1 MNPSFLSSAL
11 SIGKCSAGKCSVK
24 YSASKHSK
32 SKNLIGQHSVS
43 KVVSILFLLVFS
55 KIAYAGVDLVNNV
68 TDLVGPVAA
77 GGEVT
82 YFIRVNNNGDTLA
95 TNVSLV
101 IDVPATT
108 SFSSATG
115 TGVTCDAPVANQVTC
130 DFGSLI
136 ADTGVKTVDVVFL
149 TTVQGLITLNTTSTS
164 DGPEEQSANNTNV
177 NESTTINSGANVA
190 LTKSGPASAQS
201 GDTITYILTATNNGP
216 DDTGNLRISD
226 PVPSGF
232 NVTNLS
238 SNCSN
243 SGGTVT
249 CDINPVVNGGS
260 DNTSTITGQV
270 TAAGSSTVT
279 NSASIVALTGPAD
292 PDTGDNTATLN
303 TSITAG
309 SDLAIAKSRSVS
321 GNLLV
326 GDTFNFVLSPSYTGD
341 SPNSIT
347 VTDTIPAEYSID
359 AGSFATSQNGWSCG
373 LSGQLVTCTKASGGS
388 AGLNQSLGNIVIP
401 VQAITAGN
409 TVTNS
414 TNINAASPSDAN
426 PGNNTATDGGVN
438 ILPATV
444 DLGISKTGPN
454 PALAVVNVPFNFNF
468 SVSNTGNAV
477 FTGPLNIAD
486 NLPAGLTL
494 NSISNLN
501 GWTCLPTSGVG
512 PIAIS
517 CDKNPVTINANA
529 NHNGPRFNVQA
540 TSTGLITNTAVITTS
555 NCNVTDC
562 QDGDSDSASV
572 TASTGPN
579 AADVSLLKT
588 VDIDPVPAGDALT
601 YTLEIVNAGP
611 NAAADVDVID
621 TFFGLINN
629 TVGATDAGY
638 VSQVVTA
645 NVATLGSCATN
656 TSGSTGRR
664 LVCDFTAVP
673 VCTAGVDCPK
683 IAVQI
688 RPGGDGGNRTN
699 TASAISQL
707 TADPNLGNNSGS
719 VTSVV
724 DPRADVNIAVSDTP
738 DPAIAG
744 QTLTY
749 VITAGNDGPSQA
761 LSNVVTNT
769 LPLDVTFVSALPS
782 SGSCSTTPAIGST
795 TTGANRTI
803 SCNVGTINNGAQR
816 TITVVVRPNNA
827 TRATTITNDVSI
839 TTTTVETGL
848 LAVNNTASTT
858 TDINPPDLDLIIN
871 LSDDVD
877 PVAIGDAVV
886 YTISVVNSGPSTSE
900 NVVVTDTLP
909 TGFLSYQSVTLPAGV
924 SCPTLPPVNDVTGAA
939 VVCNLGNILAGDT
952 VSFDIHM
959 LGAAKGIASNNVTVT
974 SDEVPLGFETNAANN
989 TAAEQTTVR
998 TKADM
1003 EVANK
1008 EAQNLTGTPISS
1020 VFLREDFQFLI
1031 QIRNNSGAG
1040 LDEADNV
1047 EVTDTLPTGMELT
1060 GTPTVTVVSGTAS
1073 TSTCTG
1079 IAAAT
1084 SFTCDLGTVSSG
1096 ATIDIIAPVQMV
1108 VVPGGAVTNTASV
1121 TTSSRD
1127 INSGNNSNTGT
1138 INSGDVLSSTISG
1151 RVFRDFNHNGSI
1163 DPSDIGLLG
1172 VAVTLSGTTFDGLP
1186 INLNTATNANGDYS
1200 FTDLPASDATGYTVV
1215 EGVISDPDLN
1225 DGLETAGSLSGNIT
1239 VNDEISA
1246 IVLPDNTVAT
1256 NYLFAEAPISRVG
1269 IAKSASGLTTIGD
1282 GTHTV
1287 IFTMI
1292 VENSG
1297 GTPLDNVQ
1305 VVDDLSVFGT
1315 YTSNATPAPG
1325 EYTITAAPVISN
1337 AINSAGIVAE
1347 SGFTGSGANQNLL
1360 ISASSSLPDFD
1371 TGSGNLSRA
1380 QIDFT
1385 LRFFPTTGGTLNNT
1399 AVAAATSL
1407 TDQDVT
1413 DDSFDG
1419 TTPDADN
1426 DGDPGNDTSPTPVTI
1441 SGQSISVIKTTGN
1454 VVQTGSRA
1462 FDIPY
1467 TLLVSNPS
1475 AIFTASFLQVN
1486 DDLSAAFS
1494 TAQNITL
1501 ASPATISN
1509 CTGTVLTL
1517 ATPVYD
1523 GVSQTNLLA
1532 GTQDLQPGEQCQIDF
1547 TANVVFADGSTLP
1560 VIQTNTV
1567 NATISTL
1574 AGGLPIDSDSAT
1586 SGVVFAGLASVSGR
1600 VWRDENHDR
1609 IDNGVLNGEA
1619 GVTGFRVEV
1628 INVRDQIVGS
1638 ALTDSNG
1645 DYTIG
1650 NLFPSVLA
1658 DPDTHYRVRFVDPA
1672 SGAIFGP
1679 PVSTDPVNANGIIAD
1694 GHISSLVL
1702 NIGVNTINQS
1712 LPLDPAGVVYDSLT
1726 RQPIANAQVS
1736 ISGPAGFD
1744 PVLHLIGGVGNVN
1757 QTTGS
1762 DGFYQYLLT
1771 PTAPAGVYTLSVL
1784 EPAGYLPGGS
1794 QIIPVCTNTLDVN
1807 AIPDPVPVQASA
1819 LAPVTSIASHD
1830 QNNCPANSG
1839 GAVSNNNT
1847 TQYYLSFTL
1856 TPGVS
1861 ADVVN
1866 NHIPLD
1872 IVTDSALTVVKSTP
1886 KLNVTRSEFVPYT
1899 IRVINNFSATLPN
1912 IDVLDQIPAG
1922 FKYQTGSAK
1931 VAGVALEPSVN
1942 GRALR
1947 WPNLTFAAN
1956 EQRIFSLLLIVGSG
1970 VADGEH
1976 INQAWAENNLISQR
1990 ISNIGEA
1997 KVRVIPDATFD
2008 CTDVIGKVF
2017 DDKNLNGYP
2026 DEGEQTLPSV
2036 RLATARGWLVT
2047 TDDHGRYHIT
2057 CAAVPNADRGS
2068 NFIIKLDE
2076 RTLPSGYRVTTEN
2089 PRVVRLTRGKM
2100 VKANFGAAI
2109 HRVVRLDVAEDAFE
2123 FGAEQLQHSY
2133 LQNIDELI
2141 TVLKQ
2146 APSVLRLSYLA
2157 DYENENLAE
2166 KRLDVVKERIAEQWE
2181 KLGCC
2186 YNLIIEEEINWR
2198 TGKPRASFEERMEA
2212 K

>member
-1 MNPSFLSSAL
+1 MNSSFLSSAL
-11 SIGKCSAGKCSVK
+11 STEKCSTGKCSVK
-24 YSASKHSK
+24 YSASKHIIK
-32 SKNLIGQHSVS
+32 KHSVS
-43 KVVSILFLLVFS
+43 KVFSIFFLLIFS
-55 KIAYAGVDLVNNV
+55 KIAYAGVDLVINLSD
-68 TDLVGPVAA
+68 TGFDPVAA
-77 GGEVT
+77 GGSVT
-82 YFIRVNNNGDTLA
+82 YPIRITNDGDTLA

-101 IDVPATT
+101 IDIPATT
-108 SFSSATG
+108 NFTSATG
-115 TGVTCDAPVANQVTC
+115 AAVTCGAPAANQVTC
-130 DFGSLI
+130 DFGSLA
-136 ADTGVKTVDVVFL
+136 ADGGEKTIDAIFQ
-149 TTVQGLITLNTTSTS
+149 TTIQGTVTLNAASTS
-164 DGPEEQSANNTNV
+164 DGPEDAAANNSDSEDTTVTN
-177 NESTTINSGANVA
+177 GANIA
-190 LTKSGPASAQS
+190 LAKSGPASAQS
-201 GDTITYILTATNNGP
+201 GDAISYTLTVTNNGP
-216 DDTGNLRISD
+216 NNSGNLRISD

-232 NVTNLS
+232 NVTSLS
-238 SNCSN
+238 SNCNN
-243 SGGTVT
+243 SGSTVT

-260 DNTSTITGQV
+260 DNSSVITGQV

-279 NSASIVALTGPAD
+279 NSASVSILSGAPD
-292 PDTGDNTATLN
+292 PDTSDNTSTLN

-309 SDLAIAKSRSVS
+309 SDLAITKSRSVS
-321 GNLLV
+321 GDLLI

-341 SPNSIT
+341 SPNSLT
-347 VTDTIPAEYSID
+347 VTDTIPAEYTID
-359 AGSFATSQNGWSCG
+359 TGSFLTSQNGWSCG
-373 LSGQLVTCTKASGGS
+373 VSSQQVTCTKASGGS

-454 PALAVVNVPFNFNF
+454 PALAVVNVPFSFNF
-468 SVSNTGNAV
+468 SVSNSGNAV

-486 NLPAGLTL
+486 TLPVGLTL
-494 NSISNLN
+494 NSLSNLN
-501 GWTCLPTSGVG
+501 GWTCSPTSGVG
-512 PIAIS
+512 PLPIS
-517 CDKNPVTINANA
+517 CDKDPVTINAGA

-540 TSTGLITNTAVITTS
+540 TATGLITNTAVITTS

-562 QDGDSDSASV
+562 QDGDSNSASV
-572 TASTGPN
+572 TVSTGPN

-588 VDIDPVPAGDALT
+588 VDLDPVPAGDVLT
-601 YTLEIVNAGP
+601 YTLEIVNVGP
-611 NAAADVDVID
+611 NTALDVDLSD
-621 TFFGLINN
+621 TFSGLINN
-629 TVGATDAGY
+629 SVGATGAGY
-638 VSQVVTA
+638 ITEVVT
-645 NVATLGSCATN
+645 NNTATLGSCATN

-664 LVCDFTAVP
+664 LICDFTIVP
-673 VCTAGVDCPK
+673 VCTQGVDCPTV
-683 IAVQI
+683 AVQV
-688 RPGGDGGNRTN
+688 RPGGNGGSRTN

-707 TADPNLGNNSGS
+707 TADSNLVNNSDS
-719 VTSVV
+719 ISSVV

-749 VITAGNDGPSQA
+749 VITAANDGPSQA
-761 LSNVVTNT
+761 LSNVVTTT
-769 LPLDVTFVSALPS
+769 LPLDVTFVSASPS
-782 SGSCSTTPAIGST
+782 SGSCSTTPGAGVT
-795 TTGANRTI
+795 TTGGNRTI
-803 SCNVGTINNGAQR
+803 SCNVGTINNGAQT

-839 TTTTVETGL
+839 ATTTVETGL
-848 LAVNNTASTT
+848 LAANNTASTT
-858 TDINPPDLDLIIN
+858 TDIDPPDLDLIIN

-924 SCPTLPPVNDVTGAA
+924 SCPTLPAVNDVTGT

-952 VSFDIHM
+952 VSFDINM
-959 LGAAKGIASNNVTVT
+959 LGAAKGIASNDVTVT
-974 SDEVPLGFETNAANN
+974 SDEVPLGFESDATNNDVS
-989 TAAEQTTVR
+989 EQTTVR

-1003 EVANK
+1003 EVFNK
-1008 EAQNLTGTPISS
+1008 EAQNLLSNPITS

-1047 EVTDTLPTGMELT
+1047 EVTDTLPAGMELT
-1060 GTPTVTVVSGTAS
+1060 GIPTVTVVTGTAS
-1073 TSTCTG
+1073 ASTCTG
-1079 IAAAT
+1079 VAAET

-1096 ATIDIIAPVQMV
+1096 ATIDIIAPVQMI
-1108 VVPGGAVTNTASV
+1108 VVPSGTVTNTASV
-1121 TTSSRD
+1121 ATSSRD
-1127 INSGNNSNTGT
+1127 INSANDS
-1138 INSGDVLSSTISG
+1138 NSGAINGGNVLSSTISG
-1151 RVFRDFNHNGSI
+1151 RVFRDFDNNGSV
-1163 DPSDIGLLG
+1163 DPSDLGLSG
-1172 VAVTLSGTTFDGLP
+1172 VPINLTGTTFDGLL
-1186 INLNTATNANGDYS
+1186 INLSATTNANGDFS
-1200 FTDLPASDATGYTVV
+1200 FINLPASNGTGYSVV

-1225 DGLETAGSLSGNIT
+1225 DGLETAGSSGGNIA
-1239 VNDEISA
+1239 VNDEVSA

-1256 NYLFAEAPISRVG
+1256 NYLFAEVPIPRVG
-1269 IAKSASGLTTIGD
+1269 IAKSISALTTIGD

-1287 IFTMI
+1287 IFTMM
-1292 VENSG
+1292 VENAG
-1297 GTPLDNVQ
+1297 GTPLTNVQ
-1305 VVDDLSVFGT
+1305 VTDDLSAFGT
-1315 YTSNATPAPG
+1315 YTSNAVPAPG

-1337 AINSAGIVAE
+1337 AINNASISAE
-1347 SGFTGSGANQNLL
+1347 SGFTGNGVNQGLL
-1360 ISASSSLPDFD
+1360 IPASSSLPDFD
-1371 TGSGNLSRA
+1371 IGSANFSRV

-1399 AVAAATSL
+1399 AVALATSSAG
-1407 TDQDVT
+1407 QNVT
-1413 DDSFDG
+1413 DDSIDG
-1419 TTPDADN
+1419 TIPDANN
-1426 DGDPGNDTSPTPVTI
+1426 DDDPGNDTSPTPVTI
-1441 SGQSISVIKTTGN
+1441 SGQSISVVKTTGN
-1454 VVQTGSRA
+1454 VVQTGTGA

-1467 TLLVSNPS
+1467 TLQVSNPS
-1475 AIFTASFLQVN
+1475 AIFTASFLQVSDN
-1486 DDLSAAFS
+1486 LSAAFP
-1494 TAQNITL
+1494 TAQSVTL
-1501 ASPATISN
+1501 VSPAIISN
-1509 CTGTVLTL
+1509 CTGTVLTS

-1523 GVSQTNLLA
+1523 GVSQANLLA
-1532 GTQDLQPGEQCQIDF
+1532 GTQDLQPGEQCQVDF
-1547 TANVVFADGSTLP
+1547 IVNVDFADNALP
-1560 VIQTNTV
+1560 ATQTNTV
-1567 NATISTL
+1567 NATTSTS
-1574 AGGLPIDSDSAT
+1574 AGGPAIDSDSAT
-1586 SGVVFAGLASVSGR
+1586 SDVSFAGLASVSGR
-1600 VWRDENHDR
+1600 VWQDENHDR
-1609 IDNGVLNGEA
+1609 TDDGVLNGEA
-1619 GVTGFRVEV
+1619 GVSGFRVEV
-1628 INVRDQIVGS
+1628 INARDQVVGS
-1638 ALTDSNG
+1638 TITDSSGN
-1645 DYTIG
+1645 YTIG

-1658 DPDTHYRVRFVDPA
+1658 DPDTHYRVRFIEPA

-1679 PVSTDPVNANGIIAD
+1679 PVSTDPVNSNGIIAD

-1702 NIGVNTINQS
+1702 NTGVNTINQS

-1736 ISGPAGFD
+1736 ISGPTSFD
-1744 PVLHLIGGVGNVN
+1744 PALHLIGGVGNVN
-1757 QTTGS
+1757 QTTGN

-1771 PTAPAGVYTLSVL
+1771 PAAPAGVYTLSVL
-1784 EPAGYLPGGS
+1784 EPSGYLPGGS
-1794 QIIPVCTNTLDVN
+1794 QIIPACTNTLDVN
-1807 AIPDPVPVQASA
+1807 AIPDPVPVQVSA
-1819 LAPVTSIASHD
+1819 FAPAPSVTSHD
-1830 QNNCPANSG
+1830 QNNCPVNSG

-1872 IVTDSALTVVKSTP
+1872 LVTDGALTVVKSTP

-1899 IRVINNFSATLPN
+1899 IRVLNNFSTALPN

-1922 FKYQTGSAK
+1922 FKYQEGSAK
-1931 VAGVALEPSVN
+1931 MEGVALEPSVN

-1976 INQAWAENNLISQR
+1976 VNQAWAENNIINQR
-1990 ISNIGEA
+1990 ISNTGEA
-1997 KVRVIPDATFD
+1997 KVRVIPDAIFD

-2047 TDDHGRYHIT
+2047 TDEHGRYHIT

-2123 FGAEQLQHSY
+2123 FGAAQLQHSY

-2166 KRLDVVKERIAEQWE
+2166 KRLDVVKQKIAEQWE
-2181 KLGCC
+2181 ELGCC
-2186 YNLIIEEEINWR
+2186 YNLMIEEEINWR
-2198 TGKPRASFEERMEA
+2198 TGKPRASFEESREA